1 MIQILFALLLV
12 TGTSKTAKD
21 PGFMLRHEIGNLT
34 TELVQTKARI
44 ESQETVIDA
53 LRREMENH
61 LSINKEL
68 VKGTLTESSGKV
80 AEVEKRSQD
89 LAGDLVELKK
99 SVETALSR
107 LEKEIDAQGK
117 NIRYLETAL
126 KAVLDA
132 VGVDHGAP
140 ALSSDRSY
148 SVKEG
153 DSLGKIAIAYGIT
166 IKALKEH
173 NNLTKDTIRVGQKLQ
188 IP

>member
-1 MIQILFALLLV
+1 MMRILFAILLA
-12 TGTSKTAKD
+12 TGLSKTAKD
-21 PGFMLRHEIGNLT
+21 PGFMLRHEMGNLS

-44 ESQETVIDA
+44 ESQETVIEA
-53 LRREMENH
+53 LRREMESH
-61 LSINKEL
+61 LSLNKEL
-68 VKGTLTESSGKV
+68 IKGTLSESSGKIT
-80 AEVEKRSQD
+80 EVDKRSQD
-89 LAGDLVELKK
+89 LAGDLIELKK

-107 LEKEIDAQGK
+107 LQKEIDAQGK

-132 VGVDHGAP
+132 VGVDHHAP
-140 ALSSDRSY
+140 ALTADRGY
-148 SVKEG
+148 IVKDG
-153 DSLGKIAIAYGIT
+153 DSLGKIAMAYGTT